1 MSRPR
6 IGLREV
12 GMQTTESNSIQR
24 LEHDVRQ
31 LAGVIGERNVFR
43 PEALHAAAAYIE
55 TVWQDQGYAV
65 KRQTYTAAG
74 VPSTNLEISIPGSH
88 RPEAVLLLGAHYDS
102 VRGSPGA
109 DDNASAVAALLEISR
124 FFAGRRPAQT
134 LRLVA
139 FVNEEPPFFTTRR
152 QGSMVYAAAA
162 RKRGDDI
169 RLMLSLEML
178 GYYSSRPGSQRYPPF
193 LGRFYPDAANFIA
206 FVANLR
212 SRRSMQRLVRAFQAA
227 SDFPTAHI
235 ATLALVPGVSWS
247 DHRSFWR
254 RGYRAV
260 MVTDTAFYR
269 NPHYHTAGDTPET
282 LDYPKLAAVTEGLAR
297 ATATLAQQPL

>member
-1 MSRPR
+1 MH
-6 IGLREV
+6 
-12 GMQTTESNSIQR
+12 TTESNSIQR

-31 LAGVIGERNVFR
+31 LAGVIGERNVLR

-65 KRQTYTAAG
+65 TRQTYTAAG

-88 RPEAVLLLGAHYDS
+88 RPEEILLLGAHYDS

-124 FFAGRRPAQT
+124 FFAGRRPART

-212 SRRSMQRLVRAFQAA
+212 SRGSMQRLVRAFQAA

-282 LDYPKLAAVTEGLAR
+282 LNYPKLAAVTEGLAR

>member
-1 MSRPR
+1 MP
-6 IGLREV
+6 
-12 GMQTTESNSIQR
+12 MTESNSIQR

-55 TVWQDQGYAV
+55 TAWQAQGYAV
-65 KRQTYTAAG
+65 TRQTYTAAG
-74 VPSTNLEISIPGSH
+74 VPSTNLEISIPGSQ
-88 RPEAVLLLGAHYDS
+88 RPGEVLLIGAHYDS

-124 FFAGRRPAQT
+124 FFAGRRPART
-134 LRLVA
+134 VRLVA

-152 QGSMVYAAAA
+152 QGSMIYAAAA
-162 RKRGDDI
+162 RKCRDDI

-269 NPHYHTAGDTPET
+269 NPHYHSASDTPET

-297 ATATLAQQPL
+297 AAAALAQQPL

>member
-1 MSRPR
+1 M
-6 IGLREV
+6 E
-12 GMQTTESNSIQR
+12 TTETNSVQR
-24 LEHDVRQ
+24 LEQDVRQ

-55 TVWQDQGYAV
+55 NAWRNQGYAV
-65 KRQTYTAAG
+65 ERQTYTAAG
-74 VPSTNLEISIPGSH
+74 VPSANLEISIPGSH
-88 RPEAVLLLGAHYDS
+88 RPGEILLIGAHYDS

-124 FFAGRRPAQT
+124 FFAARRPART
-134 LRLVA
+134 VRLVA

-162 RKRGDDI
+162 RKRRDDI

-269 NPHYHTAGDTPET
+269 NAYYHSAGDTPET
-282 LDYPKLAAVTEGLAR
+282 LDYSKLAAVTDGLAE
-297 ATATLAQQPL
+297 AAATLAQQPL